1 MNMNMYEIIKL
12 TLSIIMGM
20 ILITTAFSGNATS
33 VNAKSKVLIEPT
45 WQDRYNLVGLLM
57 SDGTGGYD
65 FDGAQGFTP
74 FEAHTAIGP
83 DDAVSADQL
92 SYFLESSIFATG
104 TAGLQTEPLP
114 QVDWA
119 VASSGSLFYVVFDVT
134 EPVKFTIIGQISA
147 RASSPTRYIESKA
160 AVRFGSDGSSKYILD
175 HYIEVN
181 SGEKTTP
188 FAIKGTLEPGTYYM
202 SAWATGYFDLPGKS
216 FSHET
221 AAKSGYFIDLKVCSI
236 EQ

>member
-104 TAGLQTEPLP
+104 TAG
-114 QVDWA
+114 
-119 VASSGSLFYVVFDVT
+119 
-134 EPVKFTIIGQISA
+134 
-147 RASSPTRYIESKA
+147 
-160 AVRFGSDGSSKYILD
+160 
-175 HYIEVN
+175 
-181 SGEKTTP
+181 
-188 FAIKGTLEPGTYYM
+188 
-202 SAWATGYFDLPGKS
+202 
-216 FSHET
+216 
-221 AAKSGYFIDLKVCSI
+221 
-236 EQ
+236 